1 MSSSLHTNEA
11 ARVNFTRLG
20 IETLIDTSSPPFLEG
35 IAPPPTQESGWT
47 GLSASHESTP
57 FVAPTWEL
65 PGASPTQDASDPQRQ
80 EAAQKQVEALLQGA
94 EREAQ
99 QIKEEAYAAGF
110 AAGEER
116 GFEAGQ
122 QRLQAMIDHLGQ
134 TLQEVGRLRS
144 QLFAQSER
152 ELLELSL
159 AIARKVLHHEASV
172 NRDGILSLIRAGI
185 MRVSQRQELRIKV
198 HPDDL
203 LCTVSY
209 KARLMSLLDG
219 IETMAF
225 EEDETV
231 PPGSC
236 VVETPTEIVDL
247 RWEEQLEE
255 LAASLFET
263 YEQQQRGNNE

>member
-11 ARVNFTRLG
+11 ARVNFARLE
-20 IETLIDTSSPPFLEG
+20 IETSAETSSAPFREG
-35 IAPPPTQESGWT
+35 IAPPHTQQSGWT
-47 GLSASHESTP
+47 GLAPSHESTG
-57 FVAPTWEL
+57 FVAPNWEC
-65 PGASPTQDASDPQRQ
+65 PGASPVPDSSDPHLQATVQQQIEVLLR
-80 EAAQKQVEALLQGA
+80 EAEH
-94 EREAQ
+94 EAQ
-99 QIKEEAYAAGF
+99 QLKEEAYAAGF
-110 AAGEER
+110 AAGEEQ

-122 QRLQAMIDHLGQ
+122 QRLQVMLEHLGQ
-134 TLQEVGRLRS
+134 ALQEVGRLRS
-144 QLFAQSER
+144 RLFEQSER

-185 MRVSQRQELRIKV
+185 KRVSQRQELRIKV
-198 HPDDL
+198 HPDDI

-209 KARLMSLLDG
+209 KARLMSFLDG
-219 IETMAF
+219 IETMTF

-255 LAASLFET
+255 LAVSLFET
-263 YEQQQRGNNE
+263 YAREQRGNDE